1 MLLAFQDPLNA
12 IRFAHVT
19 QISLVL
25 MEWPKELLS
34 FCGPQVPGEKG
45 FPLFNGPRV
54 AMAIHTAE
62 DFVIRETCG
71 SQPEEASN
79 SVCCEG
85 PGEAFVRRLSKV
97 LDGGQVVLSERTWS
111 LTQNTL
117 PGLYKVIN
125 HGKHKIHNSDD
136 HYTLLVEINPL
147 LLRGRK
153 FKSIES
159 VGKNEKGYFDAPS
172 VENRLAILFVE
183 VPEPRVTTSI
193 TDHDTKNEIQ
203 IGSVNSCTSQ
213 ADVVFH
219 EAIGQFTC
227 CLRNLLHQFNG
238 YECKEMERGKFVL
251 AFENLQDAIVYSC
264 QLQAELHSFNWSE
277 DLLSIEEFSVKRC
290 SRTNRVIKRG
300 LAVKT
305 SIAYGFAGH
314 KEPTN
319 IGDFHSFAYWTCGL

>member
-45 FPLFNGPRV
+45 IPLFNGPRV
-54 AMAIHTAE
+54 AMAIHTTE

-71 SQPEEASN
+71 SQPEEASL
-79 SVCCEG
+79 SVHCEG

-97 LDGGQVVLSERTWS
+97 LDGGQVVLSERAWS

-159 VGKNEKGYFDAPS
+159 AGKDEKGYFDAPS
-172 VENRLAILFVE
+172 VEKRLAILFVE
-183 VPEPRVTTSI
+183 VPEPKAAGNT

-203 IGSVNSCTSQ
+203 IGSVNGGWSTQ
-213 ADVVFH
+213 ADYAFY

-227 CLRNLLHQFNG
+227 RLRSLLHRFNG
-238 YECKEMERGKFVL
+238 YECKEMERGKFAL

-264 QLQAELHSFNWSE
+264 QLQAELHSFDWSE
-277 DLLSIEEFSVKRC
+277 DLLTIEEFSVKRC
-290 SRTNRVIKRG
+290 SRTNRIIKRG
-300 LAVKT
+300 LAVKI

-319 IGDFHSFAYWTCGL
+319 IGDFHSFAC